1 MTRVLIADD
10 HPFLCEG
17 VKAVLTAAG
26 MDVVESVA
34 DGDAALAAIARHQ
47 PDVIILDINMPVR
60 DGISTLQEMRRQGDR
75 RPVVVLT
82 ANIGDARLLTA
93 MEVGVNAVVCKQGG
107 STRLAEVINTV
118 CQGGQSIP
126 PELIARAGE
135 AAGDG
140 GGLAARLSP
149 REREIVMAV
158 AEGLRNREIAEA
170 RGISEGAIKVSLFR
184 IYEKLGVRSRSELI
198 LRLREIGI
206 LPD

>member
-170 RGISEGAIKVSLFR
+170 RGTSEGAIKVSLFR